1 MNDINTIRKQFFQMQ
16 GMKKQ
21 VKNDLRAKRNELM
34 NLNQKM
40 KLIEQAQVFLQKVA
54 QDTQSQLK
62 LKIEDIVNL
71 ALNTVFPDEYLFQV
85 DFNVSRGKTDAE
97 LVFVN
102 QKTGGRVDP
111 MTASGGGVVDIVA
124 FALRIAGYVLE
135 SNVDNVIILDEP
147 FRFVSKDLVDRAGE
161 ILKVLSTKLGLQII
175 IVTHIP
181 EFIDVADKVFR
192 VRKNQNGVS
201 KII

>member
-1 MNDINTIRKQFFQMQ
+1 MTDINAIRKQFFQMQ

-21 VKNDLRAKRNELM
+21 VENDLQARRNELM

-181 EFIDVADKVFR
+181 EFVDIADKVFR

>member
-1 MNDINTIRKQFFQMQ
+1 MTDINAIRKQFFQMQ

-21 VKNDLRAKRNELM
+21 VENDLQARRNELM

-102 QKTGGRVDP
+102 QKTNGRVDP

-175 IVTHIP
+175 MVTHIP

>member
-181 EFIDVADKVFR
+181 EFVDIADKVFR

>member
-1 MNDINTIRKQFFQMQ
+1 MTDINAIRKQFFQMQ

-21 VKNDLRAKRNELM
+21 VENDLQARRNELM

-175 IVTHIP
+175 LVTHIP
-181 EFIDVADKVFR
+181 EFIDIADKVFR